1 MHRKDLK
8 GQLIQ
13 LRHTLYEKQLTN
25 ENRVEITKKIQILKQ
40 EIKDHDDHSKNDT
53 LIKERRQ
60 IVSEN
65 EDLKDIFSLFW
76 KSIRGFIDAKS
87 KLLTEDGYT
96 KLNVAMQY
104 ALTMHIDEKDA
115 IKNAKDDWLYDC
127 KIYNNKINEMAFTDI
142 LYDLIETST
151 DVMDHIYYSAFAW
164 TLQNEIL
171 DLTKKPPKIKA
182 KREIHCI
189 LKPNCEAE
197 MIMNYLHRKIEI
209 KHEIEERNK
218 LLNMHI
224 AEEEVDLE
232 QELRLGARKE
242 GLQNF
247 NDNQMSMLEALGHA
261 HEAKLKAKARRR
273 KEGDDG
279 SCTDDSSMYSDTD
292 SEGNKGSRGSFSD
305 GSDMERSNGNKQ
317 QGDDA
322 NKQSLHDQLA
332 AAGRRKPAAK
342 PHANRQSR
350 SYFLFQS
357 AGEGADTGYYVPES
371 SFVKKYKPFVYEP
384 HQGKKKKEREVQE
397 GPSYLWATSTQR
409 RKTKRYKQQQYR
421 QFVSRNHENSD
432 EEEKIVVAETK
443 DSSFDKNSDEE
454 EKSLGVETTRSS
466 LLSPITEVSKPLT
479 PVVMPIPKVPE
490 LKPSYKSYNVHT
502 LEGYWGDKPHAKVPE
517 LKPTF
522 KSYNAR
528 TLEGLLGDKLQD
540 AKQVP
545 ELKPSFKSYNE
556 HTLEGY
562 WGDKLHAKKPVNKL
576 EKLLR
581 GSSHP
586 KDTKKYRFRS
596 RELAVL
602 LDESSEWRQHLDV
615 EAQRESLNDTISV
628 SNYSNVLTQSSTS
641 DDMSVLTTPSAL
653 GLSVANSYSST
664 RESVN
669 SINNNVDIA
678 GKVRGTLSSSLCLP
692 KKTSPTPVY
701 NVNYERSLRYSR
713 YQVDGL
719 IKANILKTQSAMTSG
734 SNSSDEGNGSLV
746 SESQG
751 SKRESRHLLSGNA
764 ETPGSAG
771 LSVPATAYDLFYHN
785 IRTKYLLDDLTDN
798 EIRALYSESVDA
810 SHADSTSALSPVV
823 SRSTNSYVY
832 VDGSGVEQVQTILA
846 EVNSTVGGTASSV
859 SKTNSWSIDEDMY
872 LRSRTEPL
880 FFQGKSS
887 ISSKSK
893 SSLEPLLSPI
903 SLPRHSG
910 KPRKVGAMGSVTVT
924 QFPYNMKAI
933 AAVNSKKKELT
944 TAEKQAM
951 VAIGGAMREYE
962 KERNDVMQLCVNR
975 AAIMEATQFIQQQ
988 QALKQNRAMAES
1000 NAQVE
1005 EEQVQPFDKD
1015 VVNSYMEMSLNKN
1028 TKLDNVHTVAINK
1041 GVKPSKKRAEYNP
1054 GNADESSAQV
1064 SMTTEPQSID
1074 DEFNEVRSQ
1083 RAYSKKASKRLEP
1096 LSAKEYD
1103 RVLAAA
1109 DTSLYQQ

>member
-1 MHRKDLK
+1 
-8 GQLIQ
+8 
-13 LRHTLYEKQLTN
+13 
-25 ENRVEITKKIQILKQ
+25 
-40 EIKDHDDHSKNDT
+40 
-53 LIKERRQ
+53 
-60 IVSEN
+60 
-65 EDLKDIFSLFW
+65 
-76 KSIRGFIDAKS
+76 
-87 KLLTEDGYT
+87 
-96 KLNVAMQY
+96 
-104 ALTMHIDEKDA
+104 
-115 IKNAKDDWLYDC
+115 
-127 KIYNNKINEMAFTDI
+127 
-142 LYDLIETST
+142 
-151 DVMDHIYYSAFAW
+151 
-164 TLQNEIL
+164 
-171 DLTKKPPKIKA
+171 
-182 KREIHCI
+182 
-189 LKPNCEAE
+189 
-197 MIMNYLHRKIEI
+197 
-209 KHEIEERNK
+209 
-218 LLNMHI
+218 
-224 AEEEVDLE
+224 
-232 QELRLGARKE
+232 
-242 GLQNF
+242 
-247 NDNQMSMLEALGHA
+247 
-261 HEAKLKAKARRR
+261 
-273 KEGDDG
+273 
-279 SCTDDSSMYSDTD
+279 
-292 SEGNKGSRGSFSD
+292 
-305 GSDMERSNGNKQ
+305 
-317 QGDDA
+317 
-322 NKQSLHDQLA
+322 
-332 AAGRRKPAAK
+332 
-342 PHANRQSR
+342 
-350 SYFLFQS
+350 
-357 AGEGADTGYYVPES
+357 
-371 SFVKKYKPFVYEP
+371 
-384 HQGKKKKEREVQE
+384 
-397 GPSYLWATSTQR
+397 
-409 RKTKRYKQQQYR
+409 
-421 QFVSRNHENSD
+421 
-432 EEEKIVVAETK
+432 
-443 DSSFDKNSDEE
+443 
-454 EKSLGVETTRSS
+454 
-466 LLSPITEVSKPLT
+466 
-479 PVVMPIPKVPE
+479 MPIPKVPE
-490 LKPSYKSYNVHT
+490 LKPSFKSYNEHT
-502 LEGYWGDKPHAKVPE
+502 LEGYWDDKPHAKVPE

-522 KSYNAR
+522 NSYNAR
-528 TLEGLLGDKLQD
+528 TLEGHWGDKLQD
-540 AKQVP
+540 A

-586 KDTKKYRFRS
+586 KDTKKYRFHS
-596 RELAVL
+596 RELAFL

-615 EAQRESLNDTISV
+615 KAQRESLNDTISV
-628 SNYSNVLTQSSTS
+628 SSYSNVLTQSSTS
-641 DDMSVLTTPSAL
+641 DDVSVLTTPSAL
-653 GLSVANSYSST
+653 GLSAVNSYIST
-664 RESVN
+664 HESVN
-669 SINNNVDIA
+669 SINNNDDIA

-746 SESQG
+746 DESQG

-771 LSVPATAYDLFYHN
+771 LSVPASAYDLFYHN
-785 IRTKYLLDDLTDN
+785 IRTKYLLDDLTDK
-798 EIRALYSESVDA
+798 EIRALYSESVDE

-846 EVNSTVGGTASSV
+846 EVNSTVRVTASSV

-872 LRSRTEPL
+872 LLSRTEPL

-887 ISSKSK
+887 VSSKSK

-910 KPRKVGAMGSVTVT
+910 KPRKVGAMGSVTAT

-944 TAEKQAM
+944 TADKQAM

-1000 NAQVE
+1000 DAQVE

-1041 GVKPSKKRAEYNP
+1041 GVKPSKKRVEYNP
-1054 GNADESSAQV
+1054 GSADGSSAHV
-1064 SMTTEPQSID
+1064 SMTTEPQSIY

-1083 RAYSKKASKRLEP
+1083 RAYSKKDRKRLEP